1 MICVK
6 TMIATTTGYTY
17 TLIANQSKNDKNDL
31 SYTKNKT
38 VTTDYKGNNKKI
50 YIYVYINANI
60 TGNNYIHIQMNT
72 KSVQNIKK
80 YLYFM
85 LMDLK
90 ETRQKK
96 HMWLVDIIYV
106 ELQA

>member
-6 TMIATTTGYTY
+6 TMIATTKGYTY

-50 YIYVYINANI
+50 YIYVYI
-60 TGNNYIHIQMNT
+60 
-72 KSVQNIKK
+72 
-80 YLYFM
+80 
-85 LMDLK
+85 
-90 ETRQKK
+90 
-96 HMWLVDIIYV
+96 
-106 ELQA
+106 